1 MEVTVSGFHGSFYFG
16 TSEYADGKE
25 NKLKVINMCVC
36 LIFDSRSGK
45 IKTKITGS
53 KWFERKEDIKQMR
66 LPQIIN
72 SLLETDMYKFSMGVF
87 ILEPVNMLT
96 EKKIN

>member
-53 KWFERKEDIKQMR
+53 KGFERKEDIK
-66 LPQIIN
+66 
-72 SLLETDMYKFSMGVF
+72 
-87 ILEPVNMLT
+87 
-96 EKKIN
+96 

>member
-16 TSEYADGKE
+16 TSEYAGGKE
-25 NKLKVINMCVC
+25 NKLKIIKHVRL

-53 KWFERKEDIKQMR
+53 KGFERKEDIK
-66 LPQIIN
+66 
-72 SLLETDMYKFSMGVF
+72 
-87 ILEPVNMLT
+87 
-96 EKKIN
+96 

>member
-1 MEVTVSGFHGSFYFG
+1 
-16 TSEYADGKE
+16 
-25 NKLKVINMCVC
+25 MCVC

-72 SLLETDMYKFSMGVF
+72 SLLETDMYKFIVLGMPGFRKLLYSGTLYDLVRKAGG
-87 ILEPVNMLT
+87 IGKQCPYPVYSFDQ
-96 EKKIN
+96 